1 MLCCDRDPVLVLV
14 YMRATRL
21 VHVIL
26 CCTGTLWL
34 GNAAYLYLSVSFIQM
49 LKALMP
55 VAVFCTGCTFGI
67 ESFGVGALANM
78 VINSSTLDPT
88 LVLLSSHGRL
98 WRILTSL
105 KQDLTPRALHTISQL
120 GNCTGQGGFLG

>member
-1 MLCCDRDPVLVLV
+1 
-14 YMRATRL
+14 MRATRV
-21 VHVIL
+21 VHVRL

-67 ESFGVGALANM
+67 ESFSIGTLANM
-78 VINSSTLDPT
+78 VINILNPKFYIGPALKSWKTLEDIDP
-88 LVLLSSHGRL
+88 
-98 WRILTSL
+98 
-105 KQDLTPRALHTISQL
+105 P
-120 GNCTGQGGFLG
+120 